1 MKVAIQG
8 LGEVPTTVLLV
19 LEREKPNVAHVICSN
34 YQYRYVAK
42 DAGFE
47 LPNGKMIR
55 EAANKLGIKIVFHR
69 CDAFDPSKVGEI
81 LGGIVDKLDP
91 EKDEL
96 IINYTGGTAVV
107 RLLLGTL
114 GILISAVVKTKL
126 LYAIK
131 YPDGVEILADHSQ
144 ILRELHQV
152 WVAKKREIGL
162 PKGLR
167 MSQERAIKL
176 LKEQFTALSRS
187 VPIIEAYKE
196 FFLPKKKRPRRKSK
210 RKRAR
215 VQ

>member
-1 MKVAIQG
+1 MKLAIQG

-19 LEREKPNVAHVICSN
+19 LRREKPEVTHVICSD
-34 YQYRYVAK
+34 YQYKYVAK
-42 DAGFE
+42 DAGFDT
-47 LPNGKMIR
+47 PNGRVIR

-81 LGGIVDKLDP
+81 LGGIIDKLDP
-91 EKDEL
+91 ERDEL

-152 WVAKKREIGL
+152 WIVKKREIGI
-162 PKGLR
+162 PRGLR
-167 MSQERAIKL
+167 VSHARTIKL
-176 LKEQFTALSRS
+176 LKEQFAALSRS
-187 VPIIEAYKE
+187 APIIEAYKE
-196 FFLPKKKRPRRKSK
+196 FFPRKKKRVVKKSK
-210 RKRAR
+210 RKSGHA
-215 VQ
+215 